1 MRHRAA
7 AHSQRS
13 RERRCIPGDKAK
25 TAQKSGGMGSLK
37 LGVVLSIAC
46 LLLTA
51 CGHTPT
57 ALQPPQAEKGILDLR
72 AWDFARDGA
81 LSLAGEWEF
90 YWAQLV
96 DPAALAAG
104 RPQLTGLIQL
114 PASWNGYNV
123 DGQALSGD
131 GFATYH
137 LEILLDAA
145 HPPAL
150 AFKMPEFETAYVLYV
165 NGQVISANGSVGK
178 TPATMQP
185 QWLPRIAR
193 FTAESDRVQ
202 VLLQI
207 SNFHHRKGGAG
218 QKILLGAESNIR
230 DVRERQL
237 NFEFWLFGSLFIMG
251 LYHAGLFAFRRKDP
265 SPLYFGLCCFLMA
278 IRILVTGEYYLSQAW
293 PTLSWEWV
301 VRLNYLSFGLM
312 PPIFVA
318 YTRVLFREVSV
329 WSQRAQAVGATVF
342 GVLVLATP
350 ARVFTHFLLPYQMLV
365 LATAAY
371 FSYALFLAVK
381 RKRAG
386 VLIFLAGFGV
396 LLATM
401 LNDILNSNNIIRTGY
416 MGPFGTWAFIFA
428 QAVLLARRFS
438 TAFFQVETLS
448 QELEQRV
455 IARTQRLAMVA
466 ALGEHLNTIL
476 DPDELLAEVVNRA
489 KMRFN
494 YYHVQIFLLDESG
507 TVLEL
512 AKGYGQIGEE
522 MKRQG
527 SRLELATAQS
537 LIARSAREKQVIVVQ
552 DVRLEASWLY
562 HPSLPNTLAEIAA
575 PMILN
580 DQVLGVLDV
589 QQDCVAGL
597 DEGDAHLLRL
607 LASQAAV
614 ALTNARLFAQAQQRA
629 AELAQAK
636 AWAEERSQAA
646 EAANRAKSVFLANMS
661 HELRTPLNA
670 VLGFT
675 QLMIYDSNLTDE
687 QREDLSIVGRS
698 GEHLLA
704 LINDVLEMSK
714 IEAGRVELHVEKFD
728 LRYMLQGLVEMFRLR
743 AEQKGLYLMS
753 DIAPDIPDYIR
764 ADEAKLRQVLINLLG
779 NAVKFTHEGSVTLRV
794 GSRQQEVGSREHEVG
809 SREYEV
815 KRVEA
820 VRASSSDFPIPSSVP
835 PTPYSLLQFEV
846 EDTGVGIADEEQ
858 AMLFD
863 AFAQTSSGR
872 QSGEGTG
879 LGLRISQQYVHI
891 MGGQLR
897 FVSVPGQG
905 SCFTFE
911 LPLLPADA
919 PENLDDPA
927 TAALPAPRQII
938 GLSPGQH
945 APDGGSYRVLVVEDV
960 AANRKLLRDLL
971 HSWRPD
977 GDATPVI
984 EVREALNGQEAV
996 ALWEQW
1002 RPHLIW
1008 MDIQMPVLDG
1018 YAATRQIRA
1027 QAVSGVFPTPIIV
1040 ALTASVFEEERVQT
1054 MVEGCDDFVRKPFQ
1068 QGEIC
1073 AVLEKHLGLRFV
1085 YAEPENGD
1093 EDSNTS
1099 LSLSDFSVS
1108 SEWKADMRKAAIQGD
1123 IEWMMTLVEQVKTPA
1138 PPLAEQLR
1146 RWIGAFEHGK
1156 ILELLEPVPEAK

>member
-1 MRHRAA
+1 MMTHIQ
-7 AHSQRS
+7 QRLES
-13 RERRCIPGDKAK
+13 MVSSPKF
-25 TAQKSGGMGSLK
+25 GGMRVFR
-37 LGVVLSIAC
+37 LGLMISVAC

-51 CGHTPT
+51 CGRAST
-57 ALQPPQAEKGILDLR
+57 APRPPQAEKGVLDLR
-72 AWDFARDGA
+72 TWDFTRDGE
-81 LSLAGEWEF
+81 LSLAGEWGF
-90 YWAQLV
+90 YWAQFV

-104 RPQLTGLIQL
+104 QPHLTGLIQL

-123 DGQALSGD
+123 DGRPLSGD
-131 GFATYH
+131 GYATYH

-145 HPPAL
+145 HTPAL
-150 AFKMPEFETAYVLYV
+150 AFKMPEVETAYVLYV
-165 NGQVISANGSVGK
+165 NGQVISANGNVGK

-185 QWLPRIAR
+185 QWLPRIAH
-193 FTAESDRVQ
+193 FTADSDRVQ

-218 QKILLGAESNIR
+218 QKILLGAEHDIR
-230 DVRERQL
+230 DIRERQL
-237 NFEFWLFGSLFIMG
+237 NFEFWLFGSLSMMG

-293 PTLSWEWV
+293 PTLSWEWM

-342 GVLVLATP
+342 GVLVLVTP
-350 ARVFTHFLLPYQMLV
+350 ARVFTHFLPPYQMLV

-371 FSYALFLAVK
+371 TSYALFLAVK
-381 RKRAG
+381 RKRPG
-386 VLIFLAGFGV
+386 ILIFLAGFGV
-396 LLATM
+396 LLVTM
-401 LNDILNSNNIIRTGY
+401 LNDILNSNNVIRTGY
-416 MGPFGTWAFIFA
+416 IGPFGTWAFIFA

-489 KMRFN
+489 KMRFD
-494 YYHVQIFLLDESG
+494 YYHVQIFLMDESQ

-512 AKGYGQIGEE
+512 AKGYGRIGEA

-527 SRLELATAQS
+527 CRLELATAQS
-537 LIARSAREKQVIVVQ
+537 LIARSAREKQVIVAQ
-552 DVRLEASWLY
+552 DVRHEAIWLY
-562 HPSLPNTLAEIAA
+562 HPLLPDTLAEIAA

-646 EAANRAKSVFLANMS
+646 EAANRAKSIFLANMS

-675 QLMIYDSNLTDE
+675 QLMIYDTNLTDD

-714 IEAGRVELHVEKFD
+714 IEAGRVELRVDRFD

-743 AEQKGLYLMS
+743 AEQKGLYLTS
-753 DIAPDIPDYIR
+753 DIAPDVPDYIR

-779 NAVKFTHEGSVTLRV
+779 NAVKFTQEGGVTLRV
-794 GSRQQEVGSREHEVG
+794 RSRQYEVG

-820 VRASSSDFPIPSSVP
+820 VCAPTSGFPIPSSLT
-835 PTPYSLLQFEV
+835 PTPYSLLPTPCSLLQFEV
-846 EDTGVGIADEEQ
+846 EDTGVGIAPEEQ

-879 LGLRISQQYVHI
+879 LGLPISRQYVQI

-897 FVSVPGQG
+897 FDSAPGQG
-905 SCFTFE
+905 SCFAFD
-911 LPLLPADA
+911 LPLLPADT
-919 PENLDDPA
+919 PENPDDPA

-938 GLSPGQH
+938 GLAPGQH
-945 APDGGSYRVLVVEDV
+945 APDGGPYRLLVVEDV
-960 AANRKLLRDLL
+960 AVNRKLMLDLL

-977 GDATPVI
+977 GDAAPVI
-984 EVREALNGQEAV
+984 GLREAPNGQEAV

-1027 QAVSGVFPTPIIV
+1027 QAARGESPTPGVFPTPIII
-1040 ALTASVFEEERVQT
+1040 ALTASVFEEERAQT
-1054 MVEGCDDFVRKPFQ
+1054 MAEGCDDFVRKPFQ
-1068 QGEIC
+1068 QAEIC

-1085 YAEPENGD
+1085 YAETEN
-1093 EDSNTS
+1093 ENREVSA
-1099 LSLSDFSVS
+1099 SLSDFSIS
-1108 SEWKADMRKAAIQGD
+1108 SEWSAEMQEAAIQGD
-1123 IEWMMTLVEQVKTPA
+1123 IEWMMTLVEQIRMQA

-1146 RWIGAFEHGK
+1146 AWIDKFEHRK
-1156 ILELLEPVPEAK
+1156 ILEFLEPAMEAK